1 MLQPEVLTEEL
12 AIPPFFRL
20 AFRPFF
26 LLPALLSVVS
36 LLVWLA
42 ILNGTLSWQ
51 GSIAVNNWHGHE
63 MIFGFAAS
71 VVIGFLLTAAQTWT
85 GVRSI
90 HSWKLA
96 LLVLFWLLARI
107 AFITNDSSILL
118 AGMVSELAWWSMSLG
133 YLSYMLIKSNNSRNL
148 IFIPLLTLLATL
160 DATTLYA
167 TITHN
172 VAFASHLSYVSVFMI
187 TAVVTILGGRVI
199 PFFTSRALNLPTI
212 QAKPILERL
221 TAISMCLTI
230 ISFTLS
236 YWLNTTSVLPT
247 LFMTT
252 GVCQI
257 ARIANWH
264 TLATLKTPLLW
275 SLHFAYI
282 NMGIGYITLGVSYY
296 AEMISFS
303 SALHIITL
311 GTIGT
316 MILAMM
322 SRVALGHT
330 ARALESNTWVN
341 LSFAALLIA
350 TLLRFILPLFDLSA
364 LGYLLAG
371 IGWALG
377 FGIFLV
383 YYTPI
388 LMKARSDGRS
398 G

>member
-12 AIPPFFRL
+12 AITPFFRL

-36 LLVWLA
+36 LFAWLA
-42 ILNGTLSWQ
+42 ILNGALVWQ
-51 GSIAVNNWHGHE
+51 GNIAVNNWHGHE

-96 LLVLFWLLARI
+96 LLVFLWLVARI
-107 AFITNDSSILL
+107 AFITNDSSMLL
-118 AGMVSELAWWSMSLG
+118 AGMVAELAWWAMSLG

-148 IFIPLLTLLATL
+148 VFIPLLALLAAL
-160 DATTLYA
+160 DTMMLYA

-172 VAFASHLSYVSVFMI
+172 IAFASHLSYLAIFMI
-187 TAVVTILGGRVI
+187 TAVITILGGRVI

-212 QAKPILERL
+212 QANAVLERFM
-221 TAISMCLTI
+221 AISMLLTI
-230 ISFTLS
+230 INFALSHWFDNTL
-236 YWLNTTSVLPT
+236 VLPV
-247 LFMTT
+247 LFIIT
-252 GVCQI
+252 GASQI
-257 ARIANWH
+257 IRIANWC

-275 SLHFAYI
+275 SLHFAYL
-282 NMGIGYITLGVSYY
+282 NMGIGYVTLGVSYY
-296 AEMISFS
+296 FEVISFS
-303 SALHIITL
+303 SALHVITL

-322 SRVALGHT
+322 SRVSLGHT
-330 ARALESNTWVN
+330 ARTLQSNIWVN

-350 TLLRFILPLFDLSA
+350 TLLRFILPLFNLPA

-371 IGWALG
+371 VGWILG
-377 FGIFLV
+377 FGIFLI